1 MYPFEPIRAAW
12 DTLWAAV
19 HRSAPWTPAT
29 LRWTDDVHAT
39 WADPN
44 CVVGQACGWPVA
56 ALLRDTVDVVGAFT
70 LTVPGAR
77 GHRYRSVLVGRDGR
91 SLVELAAAGAVAVA
105 NSADSLSGWI
115 SFLAAVDASGA
126 GAEWPGEVIWSG
138 RPHREPASPAGR
150 SRRRGVHRRAEH
162 DAHQAPLPRARL
174 RTARDRQ
181 RTTGAEPSRHRP
193 VGDPGCA
200 RRLVAR
206 RVHVGRGGRDR
217 GGGQRRALHR
227 RLRRHST
234 TRSTPPRCCSS
245 TSESLDGHSTTAIEA
260 VMSERSY
267 R

>member
-1 MYPFEPIRAAW
+1 MRRGLVRSVPSATVAPSPVDPSYACLAMYPFEPIRAAW

-39 WADPN
+39 WTDPN

-91 SLVELAAAGAVAVA
+91 SLEELAAAGAVAVA

-126 GAEWPGEVIWSG
+126 GTEWPGEVIWSG
-138 RPHREPASPAGR
+138 AHIESLRHLREGR
-150 SRRRGVHRRAEH
+150 ADVACIDALEH
-162 DAHQAPLPRARL
+162 DPHQAPLPRSRIWA
-174 RTARDRQ
+174 ARDRR
-181 RTTGAEPSRHRP
+181 RTTGAEPSCHRP
-193 VGDPGCA
+193 GGDTGRA
-200 RRLVAR
+200 GRLVAR
-206 RVHVGRGGRDR
+206 RV
-217 GGGQRRALHR
+217 
-227 RLRRHST
+227 
-234 TRSTPPRCCSS
+234 
-245 TSESLDGHSTTAIEA
+245 
-260 VMSERSY
+260 
-267 R
+267 